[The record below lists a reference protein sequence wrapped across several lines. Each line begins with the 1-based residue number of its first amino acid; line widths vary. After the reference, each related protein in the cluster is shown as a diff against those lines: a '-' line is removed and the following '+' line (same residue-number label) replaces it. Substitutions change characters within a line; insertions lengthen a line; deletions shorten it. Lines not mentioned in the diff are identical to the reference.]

1 MFNVKLILEDR
12 DKVIKM
18 LESRNFKDV
27 KIIDEVIELSND
39 WKNLLNEAQ
48 KTRETQN
55 KLSKQMPEVVRNG
68 SPEQKHELNSKL
80 KELASKYKKYGPLIR
95 EKEKE
100 IEKKLL
106 SIPNM
111 MDDSV
116 PVGKDENSN
125 VEIKVEGK
133 KPDFDFRPVE
143 HFDIAKE
150 FIDSERGV
158 KLSGARFVV
167 YKKDL
172 ARLERA
178 LMNYMLDTANEN
190 GYSETVPPV
199 LVSRN
204 TMTGSGQLPKFEDD
218 AYKTTD
224 DLFLIPTA
232 EVSLVNMHAEEILSE
247 DDLPK
252 YYASY
257 SPCFRREA
265 GSYGKDT
272 KGVIRLHQ
280 FNKVELVKLV
290 RPEES
295 MNELEKLLE
304 NAEQILQGL
313 GLHYRV
319 IELCSGDLGF
329 NAVKTYDIEVW
340 LPGQDQYREISSCSN
355 TGDFQARRANIR
367 FKRKDGKKPEFVHL
381 LNGSGIA
388 IDRTIVAILE
398 NYQNPD
404 GSVTVPEVLRKYLN
418 GTEVL
423 TF

>member
-1 MFNVKLILEDR
+1 MFNAKLILQDK
-12 DKVIKM
+12 DKVIGNLKN
-18 LESRNFKDV
+18 RNFSETG
-27 KIIDEVIELSND
+27 IIDEIISLDNRRKELVVESENTRALQNIMSKEMPVVM
-39 WKNLLNEAQ
+39 KNGTDEE
-48 KTRETQN
+48 KTKIRTE
-55 KLSKQMPEVVRNG
+55 
-68 SPEQKHELNSKL
+68 L
-80 KELASKYKKYGPLIR
+80 KELS
-95 EKEKE
+95 EKVKSFAPE
-100 IEKKLL
+100 IKSVEEELNFKLL

-111 MDDSV
+111 MADDT
-116 PVGKDENSN
+116 PLGKDENSN
-125 VEIKVEGK
+125 VEISAFGK
-133 KPDFDFRPVE
+133 KPSINFKPLE
-143 HFDIAKE
+143 HFDIAKDY
-150 FIDSERGV
+150 IDLERGA

-167 YKKDL
+167 YKKDI

-178 LMNYMLDTANEN
+178 LMNYMLDCANDNE
-190 GYSETVPPV
+190 YCEVVPPV

-232 EVSLVNMHAEEILSE
+232 EVSLVNLHSDEIMNEEE
-247 DDLPK
+247 LPK
-252 YYASY
+252 YYVAY
-257 SPCFRREA
+257 TPCFRREA

-280 FNKVELVKLV
+280 FNKVELVKFV
-290 RPEES
+290 KPENSE
-295 MNELEKLLE
+295 NELHKLLK
-304 NAEQILQGL
+304 NAEQVLQGL

-367 FKRKDGKKPEFVHL
+367 FKRKDGGKPEFVHL

-388 IDRTIVAILE
+388 IDRTIVAVLE
-398 NYQNPD
+398 NYQNAD
-404 GSVTVPEVLRKYLN
+404 GSVTVPKALRKYLN
-418 GTEVL
+418 NEEVF

>member
-12 DKVIKM
+12 EKVINNLKN
-18 LESRNFKDV
+18 RNFSELS
-27 KIIDEVIELSND
+27 IIDEIISLDNRRKELVVESEN
-39 WKNLLNEAQ
+39 
-48 KTRETQN
+48 TRALQN
-55 KLSKQMPEVVRNG
+55 KMSKEMPVVMKNGTDEEKAKIRTELKDLSEKVKSFAPDVKAVE
-68 SPEQKHELNSKL
+68 EELNL
-80 KELASKYKKYGPLIR
+80 
-95 EKEKE
+95 
-100 IEKKLL
+100 KLL
-106 SIPNM
+106 SIPNLM
-111 MDDSV
+111 ADDT
-116 PVGKDENSN
+116 PLGKDESSN
-125 VEIKVEGK
+125 VEISRNGD
-133 KPDFDFRPVE
+133 KPEFDFKPLE
-143 HFDIAKE
+143 HFDIAKDS
-150 FIDSERGV
+150 IDLERGA

-167 YKKDL
+167 YKNNI

-178 LMNYMLDTANEN
+178 LINYMLDCANEN
-190 GYSETVPPV
+190 GYCETVPPV

-232 EVSLVNMHAEEILSE
+232 EVSLVNLHAGEIMNEEE
-247 DDLPK
+247 LPK
-252 YYASY
+252 YYAAY
-257 SPCFRREA
+257 TPCFRREA

-280 FNKVELVKLV
+280 FNKVELVKFV
-290 RPEES
+290 KPEDS
-295 MNELEKLLE
+295 INELNKLLK
-304 NAEQILQGL
+304 NAEQVLQGL

-340 LPGQDQYREISSCSN
+340 LPGQDQFREISSCSN

-388 IDRTIVAILE
+388 IDRTIVAVLE
-398 NYQNPD
+398 NFQNTD
-404 GSVTVPEVLRKYLN
+404 GSVTVPKVLQKYLN
-418 GTEVL
+418 GSEVL

>member
-12 DKVIKM
+12 EKVINNLKN
-18 LESRNFKDV
+18 RNFSELS
-27 KIIDEVIELSND
+27 IIDEIISLDNRRKELVVESEN
-39 WKNLLNEAQ
+39 
-48 KTRETQN
+48 TRALQN
-55 KLSKQMPEVVRNG
+55 KMSKEMPVVMKNGTDEEKAKIRTELKDLSEKVKSFAPDVKAVE
-68 SPEQKHELNSKL
+68 EELNL
-80 KELASKYKKYGPLIR
+80 
-95 EKEKE
+95 
-100 IEKKLL
+100 KLL
-106 SIPNM
+106 SIPNLM
-111 MDDSV
+111 ADDT
-116 PVGKDENSN
+116 PLGKDESSN
-125 VEIKVEGK
+125 VEISRNGD
-133 KPDFDFRPVE
+133 KPEFDFKPLE
-143 HFDIAKE
+143 HFDIAKDS
-150 FIDSERGV
+150 IDLERGA

-167 YKKDL
+167 YKNNI

-190 GYSETVPPV
+190 GYCETVPPV

-232 EVSLVNMHAEEILSE
+232 EVSLVNLHAGEIMNEEE
-247 DDLPK
+247 LPK
-252 YYASY
+252 YYAAY
-257 SPCFRREA
+257 TPCFRREA

-280 FNKVELVKLV
+280 FNKVELVKFV
-290 RPEES
+290 KPEDS
-295 MNELEKLLE
+295 INELNKLLK
-304 NAEQILQGL
+304 NAEQVLQGL

-340 LPGQDQYREISSCSN
+340 LPGQDQFREISSCSN

-388 IDRTIVAILE
+388 IDRTIVAVLE
-398 NYQNPD
+398 NFQNTD
-404 GSVTVPEVLRKYLN
+404 GSVTVPKVLQKYLN
-418 GTEVL
+418 GSEVL